1 MDASATIVLLHEK
14 RRYKVV
20 PIVKA
25 IDNSKRDLGSV
36 LAHRVYARR
45 GASASLDSG
54 SVLLENLVRYAVS
67 LILIVSQIEPD
78 TVDLLKLRCQESDT
92 VGYRTAFQ
100 NYRLHRQHSGVNQ
113 KCLGLGFNILTDS
126 CTLYRVFLR

>member
-1 MDASATIVLLHEK
+1 LDADATIVLLHEE

-25 IDNSKRDLGSV
+25 IDNSKRDLRSV

-54 SVLLENLVRYAVS
+54 SVLLENLARYAVS
-67 LILIVSQIEPD
+67 LVLIVSQIEPD
-78 TVDLLKLRCQESDT
+78 TVDLLKLRCQESNT
-92 VGYRTAFQ
+92 VGYRSAFQ
-100 NYRLHRQHSGVNQ
+100 NYWLHRQHSGV
-113 KCLGLGFNILTDS
+113 K
-126 CTLYRVFLR
+126 

>member
-1 MDASATIVLLHEK
+1 LDASATIILLHEK

-20 PIVKA
+20 TIVKA

-45 GASASLDSG
+45 GASASLNSG

-67 LILIVSQIEPD
+67 LVLIVSQIEPD

-92 VGYRTAFQ
+92 VGYRSA
-100 NYRLHRQHSGVNQ
+100 S
-113 KCLGLGFNILTDS
+113 
-126 CTLYRVFLR
+126 